1 MLTLKECITYC
12 DLTEAEVEAIA
23 EHENLPPLVATLV
36 GCHLLQSPTG
46 HEYIRQLLQTRA
58 EEANHAGDSASAA
71 QRHQVYQEFIRRS
84 PSLLSD

>member
-36 GCHLLQSPTG
+36 GSHLLQSPNG
-46 HEYIRQLLQTRA
+46 HEYIRQLLQSRA
-58 EEANHAGDSASAA
+58 EEAHRAGDSAGAA
-71 QRHQVYQEFIRRS
+71 HRHQVYQDFLRRC
-84 PSLLSD
+84 PTAQTE

>member
-36 GCHLLQSPTG
+36 GCHLLQSHNG
-46 HEYIRQLLQTRA
+46 HEYIRQLLQNRA
-58 EEANHAGDSASAA
+58 EEAHRAGDADVAA
-71 QRHQVYQEFIRRS
+71 HRHQVYQEFVQRI
-84 PSLLSD
+84 PAIQVE